1 MHDCVR
7 QFDHSAD
14 CLVRTD
20 GQPDLRGSG
29 HNLTALHIVTADH
42 MFRNATS
49 LLGQINHV
57 FLDQTYSPLLIRA
70 LTSLSAAWPG
80 GKFLLAWWI

>member
-1 MHDCVR
+1 
-7 QFDHSAD
+7 
-14 CLVRTD
+14 
-20 GQPDLRGSG
+20 
-29 HNLTALHIVTADH
+29 